1 MYLQLIYTND
11 ASLYSFTEIIGGMIS
26 LPAIIIRIVNVYII

>member
-11 ASLYSFTEIIGGMIS
+11 ASLYSFTKIIAGMMF